1 MGFSDFVWAKKVGRG
16 VVAVFVVASR
26 CGLFHVEQ
34 FDFVGFRWFGE
45 CVFEAF
51 EVGFSGLFVVLG
63 GSILGKV

>member
-1 MGFSDFVWAKKVGRG
+1 
-16 VVAVFVVASR
+16 VVAVFVVVAGR

-51 EVGFSGLFVVLG
+51 EVGLSGLFVVLG